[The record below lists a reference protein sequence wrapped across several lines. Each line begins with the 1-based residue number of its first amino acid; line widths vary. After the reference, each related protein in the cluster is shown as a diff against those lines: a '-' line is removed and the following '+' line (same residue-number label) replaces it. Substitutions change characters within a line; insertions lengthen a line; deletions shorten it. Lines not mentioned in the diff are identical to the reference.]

1 MSDSIKRLL
10 IALIICTGALF
21 SCCGGGSS
29 PAPPSPSPIPQIA
42 GTYSGPVTDNSTSPP
57 QQWSTWTVKYTSTH
71 ESLVTFTS
79 CKGTLTFVQSG
90 SSFTGSFAQEDGCS
104 PVSGQ
109 VAGGAVQAGGGVTFS
124 LVGPAS
130 DPLSWTGFTHCVA
143 VTAGTMN
150 FTGTVNGD
158 HILDASFAQD
168 ALMQCPNDGTVSLN
182 VRLRGSR
189 Q

>member
-1 MSDSIKRLL
+1 M
-10 IALIICTGALF
+10 
-21 SCCGGGSS
+21 
-29 PAPPSPSPIPQIA
+29 
-42 GTYSGPVTDNSTSPP
+42 
-57 QQWSTWTVKYTSTH
+57 
-71 ESLVTFTS
+71 
-79 CKGTLTFVQSG
+79 TFVQSG
-90 SSFTGSFAQEDGCS
+90 SSFTGSFKQEGDFCA

-109 VAGGAVQAGGGVTFS
+109 VAGGVVQAGGAVTFS

-130 DPLSWTGFTHCVA
+130 DPLAWTGFAHCVA

-168 ALMQCPNDGTVSLN
+168 ALMQCPNDGTVTLN